1 MTEPDNLVLVQLRE
15 LRAEMK
21 ADREALSAE
30 IKKLEAEMT
39 RRLDAMHLNG
49 VKALRGFIGHRAMTE
64 RAMAS
69 FDADFKERKKRVD
82 RLEGAPI

>member
-1 MTEPDNLVLVQLRE
+1 MTEPADLVPIQLRE

-30 IKKLEAEMT
+30 IKKLEIEMT

-49 VKALRGFIGHRAMTE
+49 VKALRGFIGHRAME
-64 RAMAS
+64 RFMAS
-69 FDADFKERKKRVD
+69 IDEELARLREPVE
-82 RLEGAPI
+82 RLEGAPT